1 MKILVT
7 RKWPASVETS
17 LAERWDVSFNRSD
30 RPMGAEA
37 LMAAARDYDVI
48 CPTVTDRIGAD
59 IVEQPARRVRLL
71 CNYGAGF
78 EHIDLD
84 ACRRAGVAVSNTP
97 DVLTDATAELAILLM
112 LMVARRAGEG
122 ERELRSGQW
131 SGWRPTHLLSSQMTG
146 KTLGLIGFGRIAQ
159 RTAELARGFGIT
171 ILYHSRSQAP
181 AVLERQLSAEYCAD
195 LGDLLGR
202 SDFVSLHCPGGPA
215 TDGLMNAE
223 RLKQMRSTA
232 FLINTARGSVIDDI
246 ALATALHD
254 GAIAGAALDVFRGEP
269 LISDSLL
276 AAPNLVML
284 PHLGSATTETRTA
297 MGLRALANLE
307 RWAVGEDLLDR
318 VA

>member
-1 MKILVT
+1 MT
-7 RKWPASVETS
+7 RKWPASVEAS
-17 LAERWDVSFNRSD
+17 LAENWDVTFNRSD
-30 RPMGAEA
+30 RPMDVKA
-37 LMAAARDYDVI
+37 LMAAARNYDVI

-59 IVEQPARRVRLL
+59 ILEQPNRRVRLL

-84 ACRRAGVAVSNTP
+84 ACQRAGVSVSNTP

-122 ERELRSGQW
+122 ERELRAGQW

-159 RTAELARGFGIT
+159 RTAAFARGFGMT

-181 AVLERQLSAEYCAD
+181 AALEQQLSAIYCGDLAD
-195 LGDLLGR
+195 LLER

-215 TDGLMNAE
+215 TDGLMNGQ
-223 RLKQMRSTA
+223 RLGQMRSTA
-232 FLINTARGSVIDDI
+232 FLVNTARGSIIDDI

-269 LISDSLL
+269 QISDALL
-276 AAPNLVML
+276 DAPNLVML

-297 MGLRALANLE
+297 MGLRALANLQ
-307 RWAVGEDLLDR
+307 RWANGQDLLDR